1 MEAAYLAVARFRK
14 PHGLKGDALLWV
26 LTDEPEEVFAVGR
39 LLTPVDDSGNPIGE
53 PLEIERGRRYQRNW
67 LVKFRGVSDR
77 SALEEWEQILLG
89 APAGELRP
97 PSDTEMYEHELV
109 GAIVVAGG
117 KTIGTALGLLD
128 VAAGKLLSVDVGGR
142 EVLVPFR
149 RPILVRVSRPDR
161 RIEID
166 PPAGLLDL

>member
-14 PHGLKGDALLWV
+14 PHGLKGDVLLWV

-39 LLTPVDDSGNPIGE
+39 LLTPVDDAGNPIGE
-53 PLEIERGRRYQRNW
+53 PLEIEREKRYQRNW

-77 SALEEWEQILLG
+77 SVLEQWDHILLG
-89 APAGELRP
+89 APVGELRAP
-97 PSDTEMYEHELV
+97 TDVEMYEHELV
-109 GAIVVAGG
+109 GATVVAGG
-117 KTIGTALGLLD
+117 ETIGTAQGLLD
-128 VAAGKLLSVDVGGR
+128 VAAGKLLSVNVGGR

-149 RPILVRVSRPDR
+149 RPILISVSRPDR

-166 PPAGLLDL
+166 PPPGLLDL